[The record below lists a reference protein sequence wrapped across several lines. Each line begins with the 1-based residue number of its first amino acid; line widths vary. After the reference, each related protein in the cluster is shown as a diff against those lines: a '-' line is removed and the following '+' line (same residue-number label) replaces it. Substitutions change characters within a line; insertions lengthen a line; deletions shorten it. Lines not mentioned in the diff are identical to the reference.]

1 MGKKY
6 IYAFDL
12 SMSCSGISIFD
23 ENGNPVK
30 VCSVATNIKDSTG
43 ARLKSIA
50 TFIMDLMEKYPAS
63 TIVLERA
70 FSRFNNATAA
80 LYKVHGIVQLLFWD
94 IPQVYYTPKDIK
106 CTILKGNA
114 TKTQIQEKLQEK
126 FPDIDFTNEDESD
139 SFSVGISYFMKN
151 NLIEKWK

>member
-23 ENGNPVK
+23 EIGNPVK
-30 VCSVATNIKDSTG
+30 ICSVATNAKDSTG

-50 TFIMDLMEKYPAS
+50 TFILDLMEEYQAN

-80 LYKVHGIVQLLFWD
+80 LYKVHGVVQLLFWD

-114 TKTQIQEKLQEK
+114 TKTQIQEKLRGK
-126 FPDIDFTNEDESD
+126 FPDISFTNEDESD
-139 SFSVGISYFMKN
+139 SFSVGISYFIKN
-151 NLIEKWK
+151 NLITKWK

>member
-12 SMSCSGISIFD
+12 SMSCCGISIFD
-23 ENGNPVK
+23 EGGNPVM
-30 VCSVATNIKDSTG
+30 VCSVATNPKDSTG
-43 ARLKSIA
+43 VRLKSIA
-50 TFIMDLMEKYPAS
+50 SFVLNLIEKYPAS

-80 LYKVHGIVQLLFWD
+80 LYRVHGVIQVLFWD
-94 IPQVYYTPKDIK
+94 VPQVYYTPKDIK
-106 CTILKGNA
+106 CTILKGDA
-114 TKTQIQEKLQEK
+114 TKTQIQEKLREK
-126 FPDIDFTNEDESD
+126 FPDASFSNEDESD
-139 SFSVGISYFMKN
+139 AFSVGISYFIKN

>member
-1 MGKKY
+1 MEKKY

-12 SMSCSGISIFD
+12 SMACSGISIFD

-30 VCSVATNIKDSTG
+30 VCSVATNAKDSTG

-50 TFIMDLMEKYPAS
+50 TFILDLMEKYPAS

-114 TKTQIQEKLQEK
+114 TKTQIQEKLREK

-139 SFSVGISYFMKN
+139 SFSVGISYFIKN

>member
-23 ENGNPVK
+23 EGGNPVK
-30 VCSVATNIKDSTG
+30 IYSVATNAKDSTG
-43 ARLKSIA
+43 MRLKSLAI
-50 TFIMDLMEKYPAS
+50 FILDLMEKYPAS

-70 FSRFNNATAA
+70 FIHYRSAAEA
-80 LYKVHGIVQLLFWD
+80 LYKVHGVVQLLFCD
-94 IPQVYYTPKDIK
+94 VPQIYYTPKDIK

-114 TKTQIQEKLQEK
+114 TKAQIQEKLREK
-126 FPDIDFTNEDESD
+126 FPDINFENEDQSD
-139 SFSVGISYFMKN
+139 SFSVGISYFIKN